1 MVRVTCEKEVQSII
15 DNEISLMPKGMR
27 EMFEMSRKKYM
38 SHKDIA
44 QELGLSED
52 DRRQVI
58 IESVYV
64 QLCF

>member
-1 MVRVTCEKEVQSII
+1 M
-15 DNEISLMPKGMR
+15 SLMPKGMR